1 MPEST
6 EAEIEIAAT
15 PERIMAVIAN
25 IPDYPQWCPGV
36 RSARVDSSG
45 ADGLPEDVEL
55 VFDSGPIKDS
65 HRYRYDAWSDSEVR
79 WHLTAGQTV
88 SELIGSYRCVATDTG
103 STTVHYRLTM
113 KLTVPIIGALRR
125 RAEKVI
131 VRTALQ
137 GLKDRVEELA

>member
-15 PERIMAVIAN
+15 PERIMAVIAD
-25 IPDYPQWCPGV
+25 IPEYPQWCPGV
-36 RSARVDSSG
+36 QTAQVTSTL
-45 ADGLPEDVEL
+45 ADGLPQDVDF
-55 VFDSGPIKDS
+55 VFNSGPIKDAHS
-65 HRYRYDAWSDSEVR
+65 YRYDSWTATEVR
-79 WHLTAGQTV
+79 WHLLSGQTV
-88 SELIGSYRCVATDTG
+88 SELVGSYRCVAGADV
-103 STTVHYRLTM
+103 TTVQYQLAM

>member
-15 PERIMAVIAN
+15 PERIMAVIAD
-25 IPDYPQWCPGV
+25 IPEYPQWCPGV
-36 RSARVDSSG
+36 RTAQVDSAR
-45 ADGLPEDVEL
+45 ADGLPADVEL
-55 VFDSGPIKDS
+55 VFDSGPIKDT
-65 HRYRYDAWSDSEVR
+65 HRYQYDSWSATEVH
-79 WHLTAGQTV
+79 WHLLSGQTV
-88 SELIGSYRCVATDTG
+88 SELTGSYQCVAANDG
-103 STTVHYRLTM
+103 STTVHYRLAM

-137 GLKDRVEELA
+137 GLKDRVEALT